1 MTMSSKIDRRT
12 SVEKYKENPF
22 RAETVASVELKHKTL
37 TFGTGKGI
45 HEDETGES
53 LGEAAYKQTRVVD
66 GSKFVMMYQA
76 YQQLYWQL
84 STAAQKVMRA
94 VFFQISEE
102 AINKDQIYL
111 NWEVAKEIFDDE
123 NIKIGR
129 STYFKGMAELVEKR
143 VLAQAT
149 RENIYF
155 FNPALVFNGNRALF
169 AQEIIN
175 ADPSVEE
182 EAQQIRA
189 KKALEASRQLSGKT
203 LKDIGEGVK
212 PKQLKGK

>member
-1 MTMSSKIDRRT
+1 MTKKIDRRT

-37 TFGTGKGI
+37 TFGTGSGLV
-45 HEDETGES
+45 DDQTGEYH
-53 LGEAAYKQTRVVD
+53 GEAAYKQTRVVD
-66 GSKFVMMYQA
+66 SAKFVMMYQA
-76 YQQLYWQL
+76 YQTLYWQL

-94 VFFQISEE
+94 VFHQISEE
-102 AINKDQIYL
+102 AINKDQIYI
-111 NWEVAKEIFDDE
+111 NWEVAKDIFEIE
-123 NIKIGR
+123 GMKVGR

-155 FNPALVFNGNRALF
+155 FNPALIFNGNRAIF
-169 AQEIIN
+169 AQEIVKS
-175 ADPSVEE
+175 DPQIEE

-189 KKALEASRQLSGKT
+189 KKALEASRELSGQT
-203 LKDIGEGVK
+203 LKTIGNSIK
-212 PKQLKGK
+212 LK